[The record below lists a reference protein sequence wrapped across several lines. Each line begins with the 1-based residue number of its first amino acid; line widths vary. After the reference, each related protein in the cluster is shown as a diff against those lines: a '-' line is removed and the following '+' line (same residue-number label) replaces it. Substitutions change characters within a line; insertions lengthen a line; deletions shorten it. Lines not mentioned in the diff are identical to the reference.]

1 MGARFT
7 QNGLSMNSTFRFPSL
22 CATTLAM
29 CLAAAPVW
37 AGGPDH
43 DEGKGPHM
51 GLGLGVV
58 SEASPYRGVGTDTKV
73 VPVFMFENSHVRL
86 FGPNLDLKLPSAG
99 PMSFALTAKYSDKGY
114 QASDA
119 AELQGMAERK
129 DGFWLGATARWNTPW
144 AELSARALGDAS
156 NRSGGQQLELEASRG
171 FGLGRG
177 MRLEPHLALTWLDS
191 SYVDYYYG
199 VGPGEAKAGRAAYT
213 GTSTVN
219 TELGLRLKTNL
230 APGHMVMMDLKHTFL
245 GSGIKNSP
253 LVDRSGVST
262 VFVAYVHQ
270 F

>member
-1 MGARFT
+1 M
-7 QNGLSMNSTFRFPSL
+7 SSTLRFPLL
-22 CATTLAM
+22 CASTLALG
-29 CLAAAPVW
+29 LAAAPAW
-37 AGGPDH
+37 ADGPDH
-43 DEGKGPHM
+43 DEGEGSHM

-58 SEASPYRGVGTDTKV
+58 SEASSYRGVGTKTEV
-73 VPVFMFENSHVRL
+73 VPMLMIDNRHVRL

-99 PMSFALTAKYSDKGY
+99 PVSFALTAKYADNGY
-114 QASDA
+114 KASDA

-129 DGFWLGATARWNTPW
+129 DGFWLGAKAKWDTPW
-144 AELSARALGDAS
+144 AELSARVLGDAS
-156 NRSGGQQLELEASRG
+156 NRSGGQQLELEAAKG
-171 FGLGRG
+171 FGLGSR

-199 VGPGEAKAGRAAYT
+199 VDAGEAKAGRATYT